1 MLEECRQNNVL
12 MFPQK
17 KQYPEIGSI
26 NLSVLENGEVNLSS
40 DGLSLNELRIALGF
54 AIHLAYDVERSVR
67 A

>member
-1 MLEECRQNNVL
+1 MLEKCQKDNVL
-12 MFPQK
+12 MFPK
-17 KQYPEIGSI
+17 NKQYPEIGSI